1 MIEIRSIIHRPV
13 IEATKNS
20 LSHDANFE
28 TKKKRE
34 TPDDEDIHAPSSAY
48 GYIRHRFL
56 FSFKRKMINEA
67 PCIGAQT

>member
-28 TKKKRE
+28 TKKKKRRQ
-34 TPDDEDIHAPSSAY
+34 TMKTFMRRRVHTVTSAIDFYFPS
-48 GYIRHRFL
+48 
-56 FSFKRKMINEA
+56 KEK
-67 PCIGAQT
+67 